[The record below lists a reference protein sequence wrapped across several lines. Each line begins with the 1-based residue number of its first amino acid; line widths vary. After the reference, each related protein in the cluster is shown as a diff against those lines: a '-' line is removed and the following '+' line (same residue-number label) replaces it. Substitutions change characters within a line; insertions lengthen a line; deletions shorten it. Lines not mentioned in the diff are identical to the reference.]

1 MVDADFPRRAFI
13 QTFDDVPRDYQCP
26 SKILCPTLWPGSK
39 QVVAIQHFGEV
50 LSPVG
55 GCYPQIPPKKPSKF
69 STVRPVVAELKRR
82 GVEIQLR
89 TTESVPLGGVK
100 LGGFL
105 GVTSDYPCFYPG

>member
-1 MVDADFPRRAFI
+1 MGR
-13 QTFDDVPRDYQCP
+13 
-26 SKILCPTLWPGSK
+26 
-39 QVVAIQHFGEV
+39 FGM
-50 LSPVG
+50 VG

-89 TTESVPLGGVK
+89 TTENVPLGGVK

-105 GVTSDYPCFYPG
+105 GVTSDYPMFLSWLKIGMIGMIPTPERWEFNHSTNKIWGDLGMEPHSNKI

>member
-26 SKILCPTLWPGSK
+26 ARVKRSRGNSTLWRSSIPKWEGL
-39 QVVAIQHFGEV
+39 VWLVGAIPK
-50 LSPVG
+50 SP
-55 GCYPQIPPKKPSKF
+55 QF

-89 TTESVPLGGVK
+89 TTENVPLGGVK
-100 LGGFL
+100 LGGF
-105 GVTSDYPCFYPG
+105 